1 MSCGGTSFRLAPL
14 LICLIWA
21 GCTHDL
27 TPANTHTLVATGYV
41 REVLDATTLCT
52 NNQTLFGARGSDG
65 HYVFSNDFGSTWVDT
80 GGPILGPPGTFQ
92 QCEFLH
98 GLKFLATADG
108 KIFRTTPDDWAN
120 WTEVSVPVRPLSTT
134 YRPDNLAGNSQYL
147 YYGNYNA
154 TLNDGAHI
162 YRSSDNGDHWIEVLS
177 VPDARHV
184 HSIVIDPLHPEHIFV
199 NLGDKGGDPPAYPGY
214 GLWYSSVNGDPGSFV
229 HLSADNDGI
238 DMVFHQHQSMRNEI
252 LMEGDG
258 PNAPQILVFHNS
270 DTPRPGSTMA
280 LIMGDANPPDG
291 KGSLQGT
298 ARCIAL
304 TSEDNLFWITKAEGA
319 PDRHRTGIF
328 MSLGPLF
335 EQSVLLEELTAT
347 PLAKTLELGPYLFVG
362 NTRIRKPTLQ
372 LQ

>member
-1 MSCGGTSFRLAPL
+1 MSTMGITFRVALCV
-14 LICLIWA
+14 ICLSWI
-21 GCTHDL
+21 GCNQG
-27 TPANTHTLVATGYV
+27 PATGSTGTLVATGYA
-41 REVLDATTLCT
+41 REVLEATTLCEH
-52 NNQTLFGARGSDG
+52 NQTLFGARGSDG
-65 HYVFSNDFGSTWVDT
+65 HYVSSTDLGTTWVDL
-80 GGPILGPPGTFQ
+80 GGAVLGPPGTFQ

-108 KIFRTTPDDWAN
+108 RIFRATPDDWTN
-120 WTEVSVPVRPLSTT
+120 FTEVSVPIRPPSTG
-134 YRPDNLAGNSQYL
+134 YRPDNLAGNSQYI
-147 YYGNYNA
+147 YYGNYNQ
-154 TLNDGAHI
+154 TLHDGAHI
-162 YRSSDNGDHWIEVLS
+162 YRSSDNGDHWVEVLS
-177 VPDARHV
+177 VSDARHV
-184 HSIVIDPLHPEHIFV
+184 HSNVIDPIHPEHIFV
-199 NLGDKGGDPPAYPGY
+199 NLGDKGGDPPEWPGY
-214 GLWYSSVNGDPGSFV
+214 GLWYSSANGDPGSFV
-229 HLSADNDGI
+229 HLSGDNDGI
-238 DMVFHQHQSMRNEI
+238 DMVFQQRHAVRNEI

-258 PNAPQILVFHNS
+258 PDAPQILVFHNS
-270 DTPRPGSTMA
+270 DTPRPGSTPA

-328 MSLGPLF
+328 MSLGPRF

-347 PLAKTLELGPYLFVG
+347 PLAKTLEIGPYLFVA